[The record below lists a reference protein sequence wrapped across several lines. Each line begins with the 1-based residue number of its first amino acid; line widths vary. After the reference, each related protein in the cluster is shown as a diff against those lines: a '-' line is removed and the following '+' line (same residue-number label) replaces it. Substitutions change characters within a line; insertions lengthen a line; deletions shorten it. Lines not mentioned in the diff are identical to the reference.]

1 MNLSDNLKK
10 IRKDNNLSQEQL
22 AEKLGVSRQ
31 SVSKW
36 ESNQAY
42 PEMDKVLQIC
52 QMFNLNVD
60 ELLNKN
66 IKEVREKKES
76 KSNINKYLD
85 DFLNFITKTVDM
97 FSSLKF
103 KDKIKCLFEQC
114 IIIFLIFLLF
124 LIVGNICSFIILN
137 IFNFLPYEI
146 YLPIFNLLRGLYVI
160 VAIIIGTVIFL
171 HIFKTR
177 YLDYYVIVKSNKEEI
192 HNKEDNENKEI
203 HLSKEKIY
211 LEKKEKIIIRDPNHS
226 GYRFIKG
233 LLKCVLFIIKAFV
246 FCIVVVLLLSLISL
260 VVCLV
265 LSFVFIKTGL
275 TFVGILLS
283 LISSIIINLLILQV
297 LYNFLF
303 NKKNKKSRTA
313 LIFLFSIIIFS
324 LGIGMF
330 IIGIKDFNYINDIN
344 SDYYIEEEKIIS
356 MNDNLLFDDGYY
368 DYGYYHYFDLEYI
381 ETDFNDLR
389 IVCKYSKNYKC
400 DINVYDNKI
409 YTHVYQNDTTLMEQV
424 RQVIKDINNKEI
436 VDYSNYKIFVYTSK
450 ENIEKIENNRINYI
464 EEQEKIQIQEQYN
477 YYENI
482 IEEKNEEIEELQ
494 EKIYELEY
502 ETDY

>member
-1 MNLSDNLKK
+1 MNLSNNLKK

-60 ELLNKN
+60 ELLNQN
-66 IKEVREKKES
+66 IKEVKEKKES
-76 KSNINKYLD
+76 KNNINKYLD

-114 IIIFLIFLLF
+114 IIIFLILLLF
-124 LIVGNICSFIILN
+124 LIIGSICSFIILN

-171 HIFKTR
+171 HVFKTR
-177 YLDYYVIVKSNKEEI
+177 YLDYYVIVKKEEDVVDSGEV
-192 HNKEDNENKEI
+192 KEDTNDK
-203 HLSKEKIY
+203 HLKEKGEKVY

-233 LLKCVLFIIKAFV
+233 LLKCVLFFIKVFA
-246 FCIVVVLLLSLISL
+246 FCITICFLFTLVSL

-265 LSFVFIKTGL
+265 LSFLFIKTGFSFL
-275 TFVGILLS
+275 GILFS
-283 LISSIIINLLILQV
+283 LISSIVINLLILQV

-303 NKKNKKSRTA
+303 NKKTKKSRSA
-313 LIFLFSIIIFS
+313 LIFIISVVALS

-344 SDYYIEEEKIIS
+344 SDYYIEEEKIIT
-356 MNDNLLFDDGYY
+356 MKDDLLLDDGYY
-368 DYGYYHYFDLEYI
+368 HSFNLEYI
-381 ETDFNDLR
+381 ETDSDDIR
-389 IVCKYSKNYKC
+389 IVCKYSKHYNC
-400 DINVYDNKI
+400 DINIYNNKVYA
-409 YTHVYQNDTTLMEQV
+409 HVYQNDTTLMEQV
-424 RQVIKDINNKEI
+424 KQNIKDINNKKV
-436 VDYSNYKIFVYTSK
+436 VDYSNYKIFIYTSK
-450 ENIEKIENNRINYI
+450 ENIEKLENNKINYI
-464 EEQEKIQIQEQYN
+464 EEQEKI
-477 YYENI
+477 YELESEYI
-482 IEEKNEEIEELQ
+482 IEE
-494 EKIYELEY
+494 
-502 ETDY
+502 